1 MDPLLETAA
10 ALLNRGIA
18 ASATARG
25 LIAELDGRRLAVVL
39 DPPGTRVVL
48 TASGGKLVAGL
59 SADDE
64 ADAELRGG
72 PAGFARMQLGD
83 PQSVI
88 RDGAVR
94 ISGDAQTAGRFQALL
109 ESARPDPEEELA
121 KLIGDVPAH
130 QLGEVARGMA
140 DWTHNA
146 AESFARSLSEYLRE
160 ERRDLPT
167 RPEIDAHLDAV
178 DEFAAA
184 VDRAEARLQLLRD
197 EQSDKA

>member
-1 MDPLLETAA
+1 MDPVLDTIA

-39 DPPGTRVVL
+39 DPPGTRVIL
-48 TASGGKLVAGL
+48 TATDGKLVAGL
-59 SADDE
+59 SADED

-72 PAGFARMQLGD
+72 PVGFSRLQFGD
-83 PQSVI
+83 PQSAL

-94 ISGDAQTAGRFQALL
+94 ISGDTETAERFQALL

-121 KLIGDVPAH
+121 KVIGDVPAH
-130 QLGEVARGMA
+130 QVGEAARGLA
-140 DWTHNA
+140 NWTRNA
-146 AESFARSLSEYLRE
+146 GESFARSLSEYLSE

-167 RPEIDAHLDAV
+167 RSEIDAHLDAV
-178 DEFAAA
+178 DAFAAA
-184 VDRAEARLQLLRD
+184 VDRAEARLRLLRD
-197 EQSDKA
+197 KRPDTG